1 MPEVS
6 GTGGYISAIPPTIT
20 TTLDVQTPICS
31 LKLLL
36 PAALPLANE
45 LLRLFWKFYSTSST
59 TRVSL
64 KVLMNMRSSAIKV
77 VKRKDREAAARL
89 CTADVSSAERSST
102 LEIVQTVKSW
112 MAETRLRRQTE
123 AKLAIQ
129 FMRGLNAENG
139 FEASKAAAKS
149 CLITV
154 VVAILIVLA
163 AHEPTRAQSP
173 TASTESLT
181 LDQAIEL
188 ALRNNH
194 SIKIAEFG
202 VSRAEED
209 ISVAKTSRLPSL
221 HMYTLVS
228 GNLAKNDIKI
238 PNPAAN
244 QFPGLG
250 PFFLLTQERKPAAV
264 FAVTAAQPLTQQ
276 YRIGLHIKLER
287 VSRDMAEA
295 KLRQERNETIDQV
308 KKTYYAILQTK
319 SALSSV
325 EQAVKSY
332 QELNK
337 VTGDYVVQQ
346 IALKADYLV
355 VQTRLAQAQYEQLDL
370 SSRLATQKEQL
381 NSLLGREVG
390 SEFEVIDASPFMSID
405 ADLSAA
411 RKVALERRPEL
422 QRARLTVEQANLA
435 RRIKKSE
442 YIPDVSAG
450 FTYLTPR
457 NFPSVV
463 PREFANVGVI
473 VSWEFF
479 DWGRKKH
486 ELAGIDNTIEQAK
499 NGLKETEDQVL
510 IEVGDKLRKL
520 QLTSQALRVAKL
532 AEDAAKEN
540 LRVSTGQYRFQAV
553 MLSDVL
559 KSQASLAETTNG
571 YQRALLTFWT
581 AKAEF
586 EKALG
591 EDK

>member
-1 MPEVS
+1 MNM
-6 GTGGYISAIPPTIT
+6 
-20 TTLDVQTPICS
+20 
-31 LKLLL
+31 K
-36 PAALPLANE
+36 
-45 LLRLFWKFYSTSST
+45 SST
-59 TRVSL
+59 
-64 KVLMNMRSSAIKV
+64 IKV
-77 VKRKDREAAARL
+77 VKRKDREALAQL
-89 CTADVSSAERSST
+89 NTADASSAERSSRR
-102 LEIVQTVKSW
+102 EIVRTVKTW
-112 MAETRLRRQTE
+112 MAESRIRRQEE
-123 AKLAIQ
+123 AKAALQ
-129 FMRGLNAENG
+129 FMRGLEFRELSMATESAG
-139 FEASKAAAKS
+139 TKCS
-149 CLITV
+149 LL
-154 VVAILIVLA
+154 LIVAGLIFFGL
-163 AHEPTRAQSP
+163 HGTIRAQAP
-173 TASTESLT
+173 ASSSGDSLT
-181 LDQAIEL
+181 LDQAIDL
-188 ALRNNH
+188 ALHNNH
-194 SIKIAEFG
+194 AIKIAEFG
-202 VSRAEED
+202 VSRADEG

-221 HMYTLVS
+221 HMFTLVS

-250 PFFLLTQERKPAAV
+250 PFFLLTQERKPSAV
-264 FAVTAAQPLTQQ
+264 FAATAVEPLTQQ
-276 YRIGLHIKLER
+276 YRIGLNIKLER
-287 VSRDMAEA
+287 LSRDMAQA
-295 KLRQERNETIDQV
+295 KLRQQQNETIDQV

-319 SALSSV
+319 SSLSSV
-325 EQAVKSY
+325 AQAVKSY
-332 QELNK
+332 QELDK

-346 IALKADYLV
+346 VALRADYLV
-355 VQTRLAQAQYEQLDL
+355 VQTRLAQAQYEELDL

-390 SEFEVIDASPFMSID
+390 YEFEVTDAAAFKPIDTNLP
-405 ADLSAA
+405 AA
-411 RKVALERRPEL
+411 RKIALEHRPEL
-422 QRARLTVEQANLA
+422 QQARLIVEQATLA

-450 FTYLTPR
+450 FAYLTPR

-486 ELAGIDNTIEQAK
+486 ELAAIDNTIEQAK

-510 IEVGDKLRKL
+510 VDVGDKLRKL
-520 QLTSQALRVAKL
+520 QLTGQALRVAKL

-540 LRVSTGQYRFQAV
+540 LRVSTGQYKFQAV

-559 KSQASLAETTNG
+559 KSQASLAEATNE

>member
-1 MPEVS
+1 LLTKALVARCSACGKRVAQAVLEVL
-6 GTGGYISAIPPTIT
+6 
-20 TTLDVQTPICS
+20 LD
-31 LKLLL
+31 
-36 PAALPLANE
+36 E
-45 LLRLFWKFYSTSST
+45 LNNQGQFE
-59 TRVSL
+59 
-64 KVLMNMRSSAIKV
+64 VLMNMRSSAIKV

-129 FMRGLNAENG
+129 FMRGFNVENS
-139 FEASKAAAKS
+139 FEASKSAAKS

-163 AHEPTRAQSP
+163 AHEPTRAQSS
-173 TASTESLT
+173 TASTESLS

-202 VSRAEED
+202 VSRAQED
-209 ISVAKTSRLPSL
+209 IAVAKTSRLPAL

-287 VSRDMAEA
+287 VSREMAEA

-381 NSLLGREVG
+381 NSLLGREV
-390 SEFEVIDASPFMSID
+390 SSDFEVIDASPFMSID

-486 ELAGIDNTIEQAK
+486 QLAEIDYGIEQAK
-499 NGLKETEDQVL
+499 NGLKETEDKVL
-510 IEVGDKLRKL
+510 VEVGDKLRKL
-520 QLTSQALRVAKL
+520 QLTGQALRVAKL
-532 AEDAAKEN
+532 TEEAAKEN

-559 KSQASLAETTNG
+559 KSQATLAETTNG
-571 YQRALLTFWT
+571 YQRALLAFWT

>member
-1 MPEVS
+1 
-6 GTGGYISAIPPTIT
+6 
-20 TTLDVQTPICS
+20 
-31 LKLLL
+31 
-36 PAALPLANE
+36 
-45 LLRLFWKFYSTSST
+45 
-59 TRVSL
+59 
-64 KVLMNMRSSAIKV
+64 
-77 VKRKDREAAARL
+77 
-89 CTADVSSAERSST
+89 
-102 LEIVQTVKSW
+102 
-112 MAETRLRRQTE
+112 MAESRNRRQAE
-123 AKLAIQ
+123 AKQAFQ
-129 FMRGLNAENG
+129 FLPGLNAG
-139 FEASKAAAKS
+139 SAFEGSKETATS
-149 CLITV
+149 CLITP
-154 VVAILIVLA
+154 VVAIILVLSA
-163 AHEPTRAQSP
+163 QVATRAQSS
-173 TASTESLT
+173 TTSTESLT

-188 ALRNNH
+188 ALHNNH
-194 SIKIAEFG
+194 TIKIAEYG
-202 VSRAEED
+202 VAKAEED
-209 ISVAKTSRLPSL
+209 ISVAKTSRLPAL
-221 HMYTLVS
+221 HTFTLVS

-250 PFFLLTQERKPAAV
+250 PFFLLTDERKPSLV
-264 FAVTAAQPLTQQ
+264 FATTATEPLTQQ
-276 YRIGLHIKLER
+276 YRIGLHIRLQHL
-287 VSRDMAEA
+287 SREVAQA
-295 KLRQERNETIDQV
+295 KLRQQRNETIDQV

-319 SALSSV
+319 SSLNSV
-325 EQAVKSY
+325 AQAVKSY
-332 QELNK
+332 QELDK

-346 IALKADYLV
+346 VALRADYLV
-355 VQTRLAQAQYEQLDL
+355 VQTRLAQAQYEELDL

-390 SEFEVIDASPFMSID
+390 YEFEVTDAAAFKPIDTNLP
-405 ADLSAA
+405 AA
-411 RKVALERRPEL
+411 RKIALEHRPEL
-422 QRARLTVEQANLA
+422 QQARLIVEQATLA

-450 FTYLTPR
+450 FAYLTPR

-486 ELAGIDNTIEQAK
+486 ELAAIDNTIEQAK

-510 IEVGDKLRKL
+510 VDVGDKLRKL
-520 QLTSQALRVAKL
+520 QLTGQALRVAKL

-540 LRVSTGQYRFQAV
+540 LRVSTGQYKFQAV

-559 KSQASLAETTNG
+559 KSQASLAEATNE